1 MDRDDDDDLSC
12 SGSVEDEPPFAF
24 VDAPASTMRA
34 LLKLVSPI
42 DHTLMNDKQHSF
54 KSPSQSQETAKTAMG
69 SSILYSPISRSQSQT
84 NTGFGD
90 QQRDEQMSDCRSSD
104 HLPEEFI
111 DNDIEFDA
119 AASLLADSPM
129 LGRSSHFL
137 ERSDPHVSP
146 HDSMGFS
153 ELMQEADDQH
163 MHHTYKSPAMPT
175 LLEDTEMDMRTDAGA
190 SSVLTPRLSNHSML
204 GIVMNRDVS
213 RKPRSPNLFNKRG
226 IETKRLDQ
234 DTFEVSMSIY
244 SDCSMQDV
252 MDIVGNPDLLR
263 LWCEPVRTLVV
274 TRSSEGARSAANRTD
289 SGRGDREYDGEWI
302 EATTSTLAT
311 PSRHTST
318 MYQMSQFIWSHL
330 GFPSYGRIT
339 MFVERRRGRVGLT
352 MGPFG
357 GDLTAFHTITAEL
370 GDGFVQVTDRVRI
383 VKENGEDHS
392 SIICCCGL
400 CEVMQRCF
408 LPPKLDGHIDQS
420 VASMTRLRVM
430 IENGEN
436 ALMADDVPALIVD
449 GEDET
454 VSRQP
459 LLS

>member
-1 MDRDDDDDLSC
+1 MSALNPFSMDRDDDDDLSC

-42 DHTLMNDKQHSF
+42 DHTLMTNKLHTL
-54 KSPSQSQETAKTAMG
+54 KSPSESQETAKTAMG

-90 QQRDEQMSDCRSSD
+90 QQIDDPMSDGRSSD

-137 ERSDPHVSP
+137 ERSDPHILQPRSP
-146 HDSMGFS
+146 QDSMGFS
-153 ELMQEADDQH
+153 ELMKEADDQH

-175 LLEDTEMDMRTDAGA
+175 LLEDTEMDMRTDPGV
-190 SSVLTPRLSNHSML
+190 SSVLTPRLSNHSMML
-204 GIVMNRDVS
+204 GIIVNRDVS
-213 RKPRSPNLFNKRG
+213 RNPRSPNLFNKRG

-289 SGRGDREYDGEWI
+289 SGRGDREVR
-302 EATTSTLAT
+302 SLALVAV
-311 PSRHTST
+311 
-318 MYQMSQFIWSHL
+318 I
-330 GFPSYGRIT
+330 
-339 MFVERRRGRVGLT
+339 VGLCL
-352 MGPFG
+352 FW
-357 GDLTAFHTITAEL
+357 D
-370 GDGFVQVTDRVRI
+370 
-383 VKENGEDHS
+383 
-392 SIICCCGL
+392 
-400 CEVMQRCF
+400 
-408 LPPKLDGHIDQS
+408 
-420 VASMTRLRVM
+420 
-430 IENGEN
+430 
-436 ALMADDVPALIVD
+436 
-449 GEDET
+449 
-454 VSRQP
+454 
-459 LLS
+459 